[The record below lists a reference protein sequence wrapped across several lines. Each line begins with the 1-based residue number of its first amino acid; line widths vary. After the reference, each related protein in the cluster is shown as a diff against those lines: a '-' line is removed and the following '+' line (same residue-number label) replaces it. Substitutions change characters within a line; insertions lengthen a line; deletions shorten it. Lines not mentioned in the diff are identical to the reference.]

1 MREPIIARMLA
12 TAQTDGRLGKFILD
26 TAIGATTLLNL
37 GFSGPELDRA
47 IGCILRE
54 QAASGHW
61 ARWLSYYGGPK
72 LLQGWGSEE
81 ITTGFC
87 LEVLAHY
94 QAQPLSF

>member
-12 TAQTDGRLGKFILD
+12 TAQPDGRLGKFILD

-54 QAASGHW
+54 QAASGQFSPMPRHPEKINVLRGV
-61 ARWLSYYGGPK
+61 AI
-72 LLQGWGSEE
+72 LLV
-81 ITTGFC
+81 FRKC
-87 LEVLAHY
+87 
-94 QAQPLSF
+94 